1 MEEEEEKKIMAEVLQ
16 DKVESEFFQ
25 NTNFPIKISAS
36 PERIRADFAD
46 SQNLT
51 LLAPNEERDASAI
64 IEKEIDLDKNMRALV
79 AHELRKGGK
88 EGTGLQLETPNFNI
102 RGSTDWNNEELASIS
117 GRIKT
122 PVGTIG
128 GRYNTNFAKGTNGEI
143 YWLSPNGRWN
153 ATGST
158 NLEDVKKLNLEYNA
172 DKFNIGLDMNSMG
185 EENLRGQ
192 WNPTENLSI
201 GGGLDFDGSRNIS
214 AKGTVPISKNWVVDA
229 LLGRRENK
237 YEDENEVLF
246 NLRRRFNN

>member
-16 DKVESEFFQ
+16 DKVESEVFQ

-88 EGTGLQLETPNFNI
+88 EGTSLQLETPNFNI
-102 RGSTDWNNEELASIS
+102 RGSTDWDNEQMANVS
-117 GRIKT
+117 GQTDT
-122 PVGTIG
+122 PIGTIG
-128 GRYNTNFAKGTNGEI
+128 GRYNTDFAKGTNGEI
-143 YWLSPNGRWN
+143 FWRSPDGKWN

-172 DKFNIGLDMNSMG
+172 DKFNIGLGIDSMG
-185 EENLRGQ
+185 NENLRGQ
-192 WNPTENLSI
+192 WNPTPYTSI
-201 GGGLDFDGSRNIS
+201 GGSTNFGKDQNIY
-214 AKGTVPISKNWVVDA
+214 AGVNYPINKNWVAEA
-229 LLGRRENK
+229 LYQHTANQ
-237 YEDENEVLF
+237 DEKDNYWGFGLKGKF
-246 NLRRRFNN
+246 N